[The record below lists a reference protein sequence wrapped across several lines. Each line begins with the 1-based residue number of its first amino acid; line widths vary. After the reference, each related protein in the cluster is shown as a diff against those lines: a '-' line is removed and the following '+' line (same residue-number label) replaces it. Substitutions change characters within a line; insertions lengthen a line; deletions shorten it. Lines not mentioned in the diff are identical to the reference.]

1 MTKRRKRFHQLFK
14 KYKYFINY
22 HVKFWWFIFFGGV
35 TNGFNDILKNVSKTS
50 DSENDKKDCQF
61 FDDITDGKKSI
72 YGLSKATKDSE
83 IVASFLN
90 GLKAMVYIS

>member
-1 MTKRRKRFHQLFK
+1 MTKRRKRFQKLFK

-22 HVKFWWFIFFGGV
+22 HVKFGWFIFFGGV
-35 TNGFNDILKNVSKTS
+35 TNSFNDILKNASKTS

-72 YGLSKATKDSE
+72 KGLFKETKDAE

-90 GLKAMVYIS
+90 GLKTMIYIS

>member
-1 MTKRRKRFHQLFK
+1 MTKRRKRFQKLFK

-22 HVKFWWFIFFGGV
+22 HVKFEWFIFFGDV
-35 TNGFNDILKNVSKTS
+35 NKGFNDILKNASKTS

-72 YGLSKATKDSE
+72 
-83 IVASFLN
+83 
-90 GLKAMVYIS
+90 